1 MKRTTIFAD
10 DYLMKELKEISK
22 EENKSVAGVIREAM
36 ERHVRQKRRSKR
48 KLSFSFIGISKSGK
62 KDIAEK
68 HEDLLWKEV
77 PK

>member
-10 DYLMKELKEISK
+10 DCLMKEIKEISK
-22 EENKSVAGVIREAM
+22 QENRSVAGIIREAM
-36 ERHVRQKRRSKR
+36 ERYVRQKRRSK
-48 KLSFSFIGISKSGK
+48 KGLSFIGISKSGM

-68 HEDLLWKEV
+68 HENLLWKEA

>member
-36 ERHVRQKRRSKR
+36 EKHVRQKRRSKR
-48 KLSFSFIGISKSGK
+48 KLSFIGISKSGK

>member
-10 DYLMKELKEISK
+10 DYLMRELKEISK

-36 ERHVRQKRRSKR
+36 ERYVRQKRRSKR
-48 KLSFSFIGISKSGK
+48 KLSFIGISNSGK
-62 KDIAEK
+62 KNIAEK
-68 HEDLLWKEV
+68 HEDLLWKEA

>member
-10 DYLMKELKEISK
+10 DYLMRELKEISK

-36 ERHVRQKRRSKR
+36 ERYVRQKRRSKR
-48 KLSFSFIGISKSGK
+48 KLSFIGISNSGM

-68 HEDLLWKEV
+68 HEDLLWKEGS
-77 PK
+77 K

>member
-10 DYLMKELKEISK
+10 EFLIKEIKEISK

-36 ERHVRQKRRSKR
+36 ENYIQQKRQTTR
-48 KLSFSFIGISKSGK
+48 KLSFIGAGNSGRR
-62 KDIAEK
+62 DIAEK
-68 HEDLLWKEV
+68 HENLLWQEE

>member
-48 KLSFSFIGISKSGK
+48 KLSFIGISKSGK
-62 KDIAEK
+62 KYIAEK